1 MHPKIVIL
9 ALPLLFLSSPLF
21 AQDDSQKAAIRGA
34 IEMQR
39 QVTEAERTMIVT
51 DNVPLTATESEEFWP
66 LYRQYRGDV
75 ADLNDRRLAI
85 IQEYAKNWESLAD
98 EEAMKLLNAS
108 FRLETDRV
116 KLSKKYSKK
125 LNKVMPGAKVVRFMQ
140 IERRL
145 DAVIEMKLSNSI
157 PLAM

>member
-1 MHPKIVIL
+1 MYPRKAIL
-9 ALPLLFLSSPLF
+9 ALFILCLSLPLF
-21 AQDDSQKAAIRGA
+21 AQDDAERAAIRGA

-39 QVTEAERTMIVT
+39 QVTEAQRTMIVT
-51 DNVPLTATESEEFWP
+51 DNVPLTATEAEQFWP
-66 LYRQYRGDV
+66 LYREYRAEV
-75 ADLNDRRLAI
+75 AELNDRRLSI
-85 IQEYAKNWESLAD
+85 IEEYAKNWESLDD
-98 EEAMKLLNAS
+98 EEAMKLLNSS

-125 LNKVMPGAKVVRFMQ
+125 LNKTMPGAKVVRFMQ

-145 DAVIEMKLSNSI
+145 DAVIELKLRNSI

>member
-1 MHPKIVIL
+1 MTPRKAIL
-9 ALPLLFLSSPLF
+9 ALSILCISLPLF
-21 AQDDSQKAAIRGA
+21 AQDDAERAAIRSA

-39 QVTEAERTMIVT
+39 QVTEAQRTMIVT
-51 DNVPLTATESEEFWP
+51 DNVALTATEAEQFWP
-66 LYRQYRGDV
+66 LYREYRADV
-75 ADLNDRRLAI
+75 AELNDRRLAI
-85 IQEYAKNWESLAD
+85 IEEYAKSWESLAD

-125 LNKVMPGAKVVRFMQ
+125 LNKFMPGAKVVRFMQ

-145 DAVIEMKLSNSI
+145 DGVIELKLSNSI

>member
-1 MHPKIVIL
+1 MYPKNALL
-9 ALPLLFLSSPLF
+9 ALSVLCLSLPLF
-21 AQDDSQKAAIRGA
+21 AQDDAERAAIHGA

-39 QVTEAERTMIVT
+39 QVTEAQRTMIVT
-51 DNVPLTATESEEFWP
+51 DNVPLTITEAEQFWP
-66 LYRQYRGDV
+66 LYREYRADV
-75 ADLNDRRLAI
+75 AELNDRRLTI
-85 IQEYAKNWESLAD
+85 IEEYVKNWESLAD
-98 EEAMKLLNAS
+98 EEAMNLLNSS

-125 LNKVMPGAKVVRFMQ
+125 LKKVMPGAKVVRFMQ

-145 DAVIEMKLSNSI
+145 DAVIELKLSSSI